1 MVLHYHQTF
10 RMRCH
15 CSNDAGDLV
24 DACHCEEQPGD
35 DCGSGAGAG
44 ASVTTT
50 APSAGSSAVIT
61 YSSVYKIVED
71 EA

>member
-1 MVLHYHQTF
+1 MVLQYHKTF

-24 DACHCEEQPGD
+24 DGCHCEEQPGD
-35 DCGSGAGAG
+35 DCGSDAG

>member
-1 MVLHYHQTF
+1 MVLHHHKTF

-50 APSAGSSAVIT
+50 APSAGSSAVTT

>member
-1 MVLHYHQTF
+1 MVLHHHQTF

-50 APSAGSSAVIT
+50 APTAGSSAVTT

>member
-1 MVLHYHQTF
+1 
-10 RMRCH
+10 MRCH

-35 DCGSGAGAG
+35 DCGSGSGAG